1 MRVEVA
7 LVADYVAMTSDQ
19 KLIIGGVFD
28 RILAPRLPYVHPSM
42 GLALRIR
49 FDVDED
55 RDHQVV
61 VRFIDPDGAPVVPE
75 LVAQLGSPPDEGA
88 EEVRTMQLALGMGDV
103 LFGKQGPHRIDILVD
118 GQYLDSVELAVTLR
132 PAPPSEDG

>member
-28 RILAPRLPYVHPSM
+28 RIFASDLPYVHPSM

-49 FDVDED
+49 FDIDED
-55 RDHQVV
+55 RDHQVML
-61 VRFIDPDGAPVVPE
+61 RFIDPDGAAVMPE
-75 LVAQLGSPPDEGA
+75 LVAQLGFPPDAIAG
-88 EEVRTMQLALGMGDV
+88 EVRSMQLALGMGDV
-103 LFGKQGPHRIDILVD
+103 LFRKQGPHRVDILVD

-132 PAPPSEDG
+132 PAPPSENV